1 MNFKKK
7 CAAYLLALFISL
19 ETSVLYS
26 SIKNNIIVRVGNE
39 IVTSYELEN
48 KIKTL
53 LFLNKDEL
61 SQNNI
66 NKVKKISLKTL
77 IDIKL
82 KKEELNKYNFK
93 MNDNMVDNHLTKIA
107 SSFNINKKELEKLF
121 ISNDINFK
129 QYKEDLQ
136 IEFSWQQLIF
146 QLYAKKISLEESQI
160 LGDLNLIISK
170 NDELE
175 EFKLSEIEV
184 NFVDSNQKK
193 TLIDEIKNYIKN
205 FNFEEAARKYSLTT
219 TALEGGNLGWINSAG
234 MSEKLLNKV
243 KKMKIDET
251 SEPIISTNKILFLK
265 LIDRRIVKNPEKL
278 DIEKLKN
285 SIIQNKKNE
294 ILNLYANSHLSKK
307 RNITSIKFLNE

>member
-107 SSFNINKKELEKLF
+107 SSFNINKKDLEKLF

-184 NFVDSNQKK
+184 DFVDSNQKK
-193 TLIDEIKNYIKN
+193 TLINEIKNYIKN
-205 FNFEEAARKYSLTT
+205 FNFEEAAVKYSLAT

-278 DIEKLKN
+278 DIEELKN

-294 ILNLYANSHLSKK
+294 MLNLYANSHLSKK